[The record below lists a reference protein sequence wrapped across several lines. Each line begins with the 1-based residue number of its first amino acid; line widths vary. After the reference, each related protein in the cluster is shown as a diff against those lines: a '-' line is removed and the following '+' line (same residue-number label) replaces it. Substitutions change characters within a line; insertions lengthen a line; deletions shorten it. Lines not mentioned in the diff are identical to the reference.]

1 MNPRVGKLRKCLV
14 AWVAW
19 KVIQTWTCDA
29 KNVSFRFSANDAM
42 PIPSS
47 FSVGGVSGVSS
58 VVFPFFV
65 HPRKLTRNLP
75 FQGSIFRFHVSFR
88 GSNQYFVYLFVEFP
102 ELLDSSY
109 VQQFSMFQVDKDNVT
124 MKKTWISRFQINCSR
139 YPIPILMN
147 INSIQI
153 LWVNLHPNCQDFEAL
168 SQSPASIPSDPRIRW
183 TRDCRGGSVCGALW
197 PLSLGGE
204 AGRWPPKTWRMYMGV
219 S

>member
-1 MNPRVGKLRKCLV
+1 
-14 AWVAW
+14 
-19 KVIQTWTCDA
+19 
-29 KNVSFRFSANDAM
+29 M
-42 PIPSS
+42 PCPFPARSQLEVFQS
-47 FSVGGVSGVSS
+47 VSS

-109 VQQFSMFQVDKDNVT
+109 VQQFFMFQVDKDNVT
-124 MKKTWISRFQINCSR
+124 MKKKMDFKVSNKLQTS

-147 INSIQI
+147 IKSIQI
-153 LWVNLHPNCQDFEAL
+153 LWVNLHPNCQDFL
-168 SQSPASIPSDPRIRW
+168 HVPKPSISSSYPRIRW

-204 AGRWPPKTWRMYMGV
+204 AGRWPPKNMENVYGGFLK
-219 S
+219 